1 MRDLATIT
9 LHVVVSPRAP
19 NATVAGRPSLGRPQ
33 ALRPSRALA
42 PCACRVGGGPK
53 RGIVRLNLEHR
64 RTPCFGTT
72 GGGRSGPRPLPH
84 HARNRRAR
92 RQALL
97 SGTTSPEAGSPLQNR
112 PQSSISRRRFS
123 NRSPRRY
130 ARSTRLATTCAS
142 AALAD
147 FPGAAAAGKAAY
159 RPSLPEE
166 CGPPIRGGPGWE
178 RLRAASGLGGGCVG
192 CSAGNQFAVN
202 TAQRSGCSKA
212 GRDNWPLRSILG
224 EDSACNYPPNP
235 GPNRRVLARSGEL
248 RRVVERSRGA
258 RGSRPGNWL
267 SRAPNPRTTRLLD
280 WPEQPSAGPH

>member
-130 ARSTRLATTCAS
+130 ARSPARDYMRQRSPRRLPRRRRGRKSGVPAK
-142 AALAD
+142 
-147 FPGAAAAGKAAY
+147 PAGGVRAAY
-159 RPSLPEE
+159 T
-166 CGPPIRGGPGWE
+166 GPGWE